1 MSRKTR
7 ANLMLLALAMIWGG
21 SFVSA
26 KLAMESFDPY
36 FIMVLRFFIGALA
49 MFLLFPKERKKAN
62 RATVVGGAEI
72 GLLLGIGTAFQMVGL
87 QYTTP
92 ANQTFIIVS
101 YVITVPLIRFLV
113 SGIRPGKNIMVAAVF
128 TVIGVGFLTLG
139 PDLAFNRGDVFTFIM
154 ALLFAVQII
163 RIDGYMPRV
172 ESAVFFTTIQIFVA
186 GIVSAVLFFIRGAD
200 TVVGPVTAKS
210 MAALFYLV
218 VLNTAVAYY
227 LQNGAQRDAS
237 PDESALIISSESL
250 FGTFAAYFFAGEE
263 FYPKKIIGCVLIL
276 AGQFVAQVLPA
287 LRKIRAERRVS
298 M

>member
-113 SGIRPGKNIMVAAVF
+113 SGIRPGKILWWPPSLRSSAW
-128 TVIGVGFLTLG
+128 
-139 PDLAFNRGDVFTFIM
+139 AF
-154 ALLFAVQII
+154 
-163 RIDGYMPRV
+163 
-172 ESAVFFTTIQIFVA
+172 
-186 GIVSAVLFFIRGAD
+186 
-200 TVVGPVTAKS
+200 
-210 MAALFYLV
+210 
-218 VLNTAVAYY
+218 
-227 LQNGAQRDAS
+227 
-237 PDESALIISSESL
+237 
-250 FGTFAAYFFAGEE
+250 
-263 FYPKKIIGCVLIL
+263 
-276 AGQFVAQVLPA
+276 
-287 LRKIRAERRVS
+287 
-298 M
+298 

>member
-62 RATVVGGAEI
+62 RATVVGGVEI

-113 SGIRPGKNIMVAAVF
+113 SGIRPGK
-128 TVIGVGFLTLG
+128 
-139 PDLAFNRGDVFTFIM
+139 
-154 ALLFAVQII
+154 
-163 RIDGYMPRV
+163 
-172 ESAVFFTTIQIFVA
+172 
-186 GIVSAVLFFIRGAD
+186 
-200 TVVGPVTAKS
+200 
-210 MAALFYLV
+210 
-218 VLNTAVAYY
+218 
-227 LQNGAQRDAS
+227 
-237 PDESALIISSESL
+237 
-250 FGTFAAYFFAGEE
+250 
-263 FYPKKIIGCVLIL
+263 
-276 AGQFVAQVLPA
+276 
-287 LRKIRAERRVS
+287 
-298 M
+298 